1 MLFLDEDFKILKM
14 LFYLLST
21 KWWNYSLWYWA
32 GSEPLL
38 LSSQLGE
45 LLNKVGD
52 YIKVST
58 LCCQDLPDLGM
69 RKETDFAYQ
78 QSLSYLKSCFQIN
91 G

>member
-69 RKETDFAYQ
+69 RQTLLINKAYP
-78 QSLSYLKSCFQIN
+78 I
-91 G
+91 